1 MTNQRFFSIFKHN
14 IFLIK
19 ILANAALFFEFTNEL
34 PIQDVPRI
42 ELVDL
47 LMVVIFC
54 IMSKEYIFKRWKGT
68 SISIIYCWLWSMS
81 DAYIYRTRIAYCRSS
96 WYTTSLITKFRKY
109 FSLEHISIPLRSQ
122 QEDWRGIPWS
132 FLSTFNLFLK
142 QLLKEIWY
150 LIEDVIMVMQ
160 QLSFCHGG
168 RHVDGRLWVR
178 SPAKEIH
185 LSYKLHHNRNS
196 YITSCVKNVERINV
210 ELRFRPWLAIYESR
224 HNFILFSASSLIIL
238 PRI

>member
-1 MTNQRFFSIFKHN
+1 MRKKTKST
-14 IFLIK
+14 
-19 ILANAALFFEFTNEL
+19 NAALIFEFTNEL
-34 PIQDVPRI
+34 PMSHIQDVPRT

-185 LSYKLHHNRNS
+185 LSYKLHHNRKS
-196 YITSCVKNVERINV
+196 FITSCVKNVERINV
-210 ELRFRPWLAIYESR
+210 ELRFRPWLAIIIIFSFR
-224 HNFILFSASSLIIL
+224 HHPLIFYHVKLILINQA
-238 PRI
+238 